1 MPLQGPAADVTD
13 VRGLALQSSVVCSC
27 EEKPNTLSNG
37 NGNYKREEVRREISS
52 AHRPGRGRGVRGR
65 VPGCISQGKTRAE
78 ALENINDAIAGHLES
93 LRKHDEP
100 IPPPIEEEVVEVM
113 RG

>member
-1 MPLQGPAADVTD
+1 
-13 VRGLALQSSVVCSC
+13 
-27 EEKPNTLSNG
+27 
-37 NGNYKREEVRREISS
+37 
-52 AHRPGRGRGVRGR
+52 

-78 ALENINDAIAGHLES
+78 ALENINDAIAGYLES

-100 IPPPIEEEVVEVM
+100 ISPPIEEEVVEVM